1 VLKYLSVFIVLFS
14 IITVRISGQTTSGS
28 MELKDII
35 TNSEK
40 ISAFI
45 ESDFTYIQ
53 RLDNLTLMVNSHYL
67 AISNYNMGLKANK
80 VYTLFDA
87 PIRNLNAFRSGSG
100 YCLYLKVPFSKN
112 LLNTIISLF
121 GMPDNATIQHI
132 SELDF
137 ESLFWLRNRA
147 YEIIFKPSF
156 DGTNDAILLFTTL
169 DYDALIN
176 RDPIQ

>member
-1 VLKYLSVFIVLFS
+1 
-14 IITVRISGQTTSGS
+14 

-40 ISAFI
+40 ICAFI
-45 ESDFTYIQ
+45 ESDFTYMQ
-53 RLDNLTLMVNSHYL
+53 RPDNLRLIVNNHYL
-67 AISNYNMGLKANK
+67 VILNYNMGLKANK

-87 PIRNLNAFRSGSG
+87 PIRNLNALRSGSE

-112 LLNTIISLF
+112 LFNTLISLF
-121 GMPDNATIQHI
+121 GIPDNATIQHV

-137 ESLFWLRNRA
+137 DSLFWLRNKT
-147 YEIIFKPSF
+147 YEIGLTPSF
-156 DGTNDAILLFTTL
+156 DGTNDTILLFTTF

-176 RDPIQ
+176 RDSIQ